1 MKVLLVDD
9 SSTMRK
15 IQRRALSKMGIE
27 DITDCANGLEA
38 IEELKA
44 NASQYDLMLCDVNMP
59 EMDGFSTLKQVRMMP
74 ETKSLPVIMCTSVAE
89 KDQVLKAIKAGANNY
104 VVKPFKP
111 DDLQSKI
118 QATMEKL
125 GKSIT

>member
-15 IQRRALSKMGIE
+15 IQRRTLIKMGIE
-27 DITDCANGLEA
+27 DITECGNGLEA
-38 IEELKA
+38 INELQA
-44 NASQYDLMLCDVNMP
+44 NPDKYDLMLCDVNMP
-59 EMDGFSTLKQVRMMP
+59 EMDGFSTLKKVRMMP
-74 ETKSLPVIMCTSVAE
+74 ATCKLPVIMCTSVAE

-111 DDLQSKI
+111 DDLEAKI
-118 QATMEKL
+118 KATMEKA
-125 GKSIT
+125 GKPF